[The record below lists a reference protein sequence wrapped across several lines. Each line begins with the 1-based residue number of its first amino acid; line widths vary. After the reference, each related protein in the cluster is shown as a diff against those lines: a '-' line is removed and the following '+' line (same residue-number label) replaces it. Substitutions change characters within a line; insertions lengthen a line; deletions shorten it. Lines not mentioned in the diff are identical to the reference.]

1 MFEPTQAHT
10 AASTCPAASS
20 DPSSCV
26 GEDVVNVQAPSIADT
41 DLGIVELSESEYTQL
56 HQLLCSHT
64 DCQSN
69 EGDGATRMSIPF
81 VPSSN
86 LPNAPQYPSTSG
98 SEGQSGLPVVYP
110 LTDDNK
116 VHTNPTLVHVDF
128 QGLKV
133 MMLGDSSLPP
143 PSGDMAEK
151 HLNNASGDSLGATPM
166 RVKSISDIIELNK
179 ENENLGFL
187 SETRMKSTVRVRLED
202 IFNRLP
208 TDVPRCTE
216 APESSV
222 NANTLVTIFRHP
234 SPVIGTQQPGK
245 WTPLVKNKAALSTL
259 QLVNPN
265 LNLQDT
271 TPLRNAD
278 PHLTQP
284 SSALNWGAS
293 CPLLEAAKN
302 QEISLSRDFSFC
314 YQQDIESAK
323 QNLKSENNLFPTK
336 VLIKVD
342 DTLCKQPVK
351 KRSRSRIYQLVNN
364 MERRVLSDIK
374 NTSQGMPLVAP
385 QGNTAEVSDS
395 KQIGL
400 SLRRE
405 RHNRMER
412 DRRRRIRVCCD
423 ELNNLVPFCTVE
435 TDKATTLQ
443 WTTAFLKHI
452 QERHGDTLKK
462 EFEAVF
468 SGETGMRL
476 KVSRSEGAK
485 RGTVQEEA
493 GSSSFQNISNRV

>member
-1 MFEPTQAHT
+1 MLTQAYT
-10 AASTCPAASS
+10 ATSTCPVTPSGSFSS
-20 DPSSCV
+20 V
-26 GEDVVNVQAPSIADT
+26 GEDVVNVQAPNIADS
-41 DLGIVELSESEYTQL
+41 DLGIVELSEPEYTQL
-56 HQLLCSHT
+56 HQLLCSHVEYE
-64 DCQSN
+64 SN
-69 EGDGATRMSIPF
+69 EGDVGTRLSTPF

-86 LPNAPQYPSTSG
+86 MPNASQYPLPSG
-98 SEGQSGLPVVYP
+98 SEVQSGLPVVYQP
-110 LTDDNK
+110 TDNNK
-116 VHTNPTLVHVDF
+116 VHTNQALVHVDF
-128 QGLKV
+128 RELRM
-133 MMLGDSSLPP
+133 MMLSD
-143 PSGDMAEK
+143 DMTEK
-151 HLNNASGDSLGATPM
+151 HPNDTSGDSLGAVPK
-166 RVKSISDIIELNK
+166 RVKPISDIIELNK

-208 TDVPRCTE
+208 TDVPRRTE

-222 NANTLVTIFRHP
+222 NANNLVTFFRNP

-245 WTPLVKNKAALSTL
+245 WTPLLKNKATLSTL
-259 QLVNPN
+259 KLVNPN

-284 SSALNWGAS
+284 SSSLNWGAS

-302 QEISLSRDFSFC
+302 QEISLSQDFSFC

-323 QNLKSENNLFPTK
+323 QNLKSENNLFPKK
-336 VLIKVD
+336 VLIKVQ
-342 DTLCKQPVK
+342 DTLCKQSIK
-351 KRSRSRIYQLVNN
+351 KRSRSRIQQLGND

-374 NTSQGMPLVAP
+374 NTSQGTPWIAT
-385 QGNTAEVSDS
+385 QENTAEKVSDS

-400 SLRRE
+400 FQRRE

-423 ELNNLVPFCTVE
+423 ELNSLVPFCTVE

-443 WTTAFLKHI
+443 WTTTFLKYI
-452 QERHGDTLKK
+452 QEKHGDTLKK

-468 SGETGMRL
+468 CGGTGIRL

-485 RGTVQEEA
+485 SGIVQEEV